1 MILNMGKFESKVVW
15 ITGASSGIGE
25 SVAKAFNAEG
35 AVVIISSR
43 RGEELERVR
52 ATCAFPENVY
62 IFTLDLTKG
71 ESIQE
76 VANDVLSK
84 FEIDILFNNGGISQ
98 RSLTSETSIDNDRRI
113 FEVNYFGHV
122 QMTKAVLPQML
133 ARGAGR
139 IVTISSLTG
148 KWGFYLRSA
157 YSASKHALH
166 GFFDSLRMEVE
177 DLGIRVTL
185 ITPGFIATEISKH
198 ALDKSGNP
206 SGEMDNN
213 QAQGISSE
221 ECARQILK
229 GIAADKDEFGVGGKE
244 LRALFLHRYFP
255 KLFKKILKK
264 QAAR

>member
-1 MILNMGKFESKVVW
+1 MFQNKVVW
-15 ITGASSGIGE
+15 VTGGSSGIGE
-25 SVAKAFNAEG
+25 AVAKAFNAAG
-35 AVVIISSR
+35 ATVIISSR
-43 RGEELERVR
+43 RKEELERVKGI
-52 ATCAFPENVY
+52 CAVPDKVY
-62 IFTLDLTKG
+62 IFPMDLTQSSSI
-71 ESIQE
+71 ESVTSE
-76 VANDVLSK
+76 VLSK

-98 RSLTSETSIDNDRRI
+98 RSLTAETSVENDRKI

-133 ARGAGR
+133 KRKSGH
-139 IVTISSLTG
+139 IVTVSSLTG

-177 DLGIRVTL
+177 DDGIQVTL

-206 SGEMDNN
+206 TGEMDNN

-221 ECARQILK
+221 ECAKQILV
-229 GIAADKDEFGVGGKE
+229 GIAAGKREFGVGGKE

-255 KLFKKILKK
+255 NIFRKILKR

>member
-1 MILNMGKFESKVVW
+1 
-15 ITGASSGIGE
+15 
-25 SVAKAFNAEG
+25 
-35 AVVIISSR
+35 
-43 RGEELERVR
+43 
-52 ATCAFPENVY
+52 
-62 IFTLDLTKG
+62 
-71 ESIQE
+71 
-76 VANDVLSK
+76 LSK
-84 FEIDILFNNGGISQ
+84 FQIDILFNNGGISQ
-98 RSLTSETSIDNDRRI
+98 RSLTSETTIENDRKI

-133 ARGAGR
+133 ARKSGH

-157 YSASKHALH
+157 YAASKHALH

-177 DLGIRVTL
+177 DVGIRVTL

-198 ALDKSGNP
+198 AIDKSGNP

-213 QAQGISSE
+213 QAQGISPE
-221 ECARQILK
+221 ECARQILA
-229 GIAADKDEFGVGGKE
+229 GIAAEKNEFGVGGKE

-255 KLFKKILKK
+255 KLFKKILKR

>member
-1 MILNMGKFESKVVW
+1 MRQFQNEVVW

-25 SVAKAFNAEG
+25 AVAKAFNAEG

-43 RGEELERVR
+43 RREELERVK
-52 ATCAFPENVY
+52 ASCLDSDKVHIFP
-62 IFTLDLTKG
+62 LDLTNG
-71 ESIQE
+71 ESILE
-76 VANDVLSK
+76 VSNDVLSK

-98 RSLTSETSIDNDRRI
+98 RSMTAETSIENDRKI

-133 ARGAGR
+133 ARKTGQ

-213 QAQGISSE
+213 QAQGISPE

-229 GIAADKDEFGVGGKE
+229 GIAAGKDEFGAGGKE

>member
-1 MILNMGKFESKVVW
+1 MRQFQNEVVW

-25 SVAKAFNAEG
+25 AMAKAFSASG
-35 AVVIISSR
+35 SVVIISSR
-43 RGEELERVR
+43 RREELERVK
-52 ATCAFPENVY
+52 ATCIDSDNVHVFP
-62 IFTLDLTKG
+62 LDLTDG
-71 ESIQE
+71 ESIKQVSNE
-76 VANDVLSK
+76 VLSK
-84 FEIDILFNNGGISQ
+84 FQIDILINNGGISQ
-98 RSLTSETSIDNDRRI
+98 RSMTAETSIENDRKI

-133 ARGAGR
+133 ARKSGH
-139 IVTISSLTG
+139 IITISSLTG

-213 QAQGISSE
+213 QAQGISPE

-229 GIAADKDEFGVGGKE
+229 GIAAGKDEFGAGGKE

>member
-1 MILNMGKFESKVVW
+1 VK
-15 ITGASSGIGE
+15 GIC
-25 SVAKAFNAEG
+25 
-35 AVVIISSR
+35 AV
-43 RGEELERVR
+43 
-52 ATCAFPENVY
+52 PDKVY
-62 IFTLDLTKG
+62 IFPMDLTQSSSI
-71 ESIQE
+71 ESVTSE
-76 VANDVLSK
+76 VLSK

-98 RSLTSETSIDNDRRI
+98 RSLTAETSVENDRKI

-133 ARGAGR
+133 KRKSGH
-139 IVTISSLTG
+139 IVTVSSLTG

-177 DLGIRVTL
+177 DDGIQVTL

-206 SGEMDNN
+206 TGEMDNN

-221 ECARQILK
+221 ECAKQILV
-229 GIAADKDEFGVGGKE
+229 GIAAGKREFGVGGKE

-255 KLFKKILKK
+255 NIFRKILKR

>member
-1 MILNMGKFESKVVW
+1 
-15 ITGASSGIGE
+15 
-25 SVAKAFNAEG
+25 
-35 AVVIISSR
+35 
-43 RGEELERVR
+43 LERVKG
-52 ATCAFPENVY
+52 TCTFPEKVHV
-62 IFTLDLTKG
+62 FPLDLTQAS
-71 ESIQE
+71 SIE
-76 VANDVLSK
+76 TVSNEVLSK
-84 FEIDILFNNGGISQ
+84 FEIDLLFNNGGISQ
-98 RSLTSETSIDNDRRI
+98 RSLTAETSIDNDRKI

-133 ARGAGR
+133 KRKTGH

-177 DLGIRVTL
+177 DEGIQVTL
-185 ITPGFIATEISKH
+185 VTPGFIATEISKH

-206 SGEMDNN
+206 TGEMDNN

-221 ECARQILK
+221 ECANQILA
-229 GIAADKDEFGVGGKE
+229 GISAGKREFGVGGKE

-255 KLFKKILKK
+255 NVFRKILKR

>member
-1 MILNMGKFESKVVW
+1 MGQFQNKVVW

-25 SVAKAFNAEG
+25 AVAKAFNAAG
-35 AVVIISSR
+35 ATVLVSSR
-43 RGEELERVR
+43 RREELERVKE
-52 ATCAFPENVY
+52 TCAFPEKVHV
-62 IFTLDLTKG
+62 FPLDLTQAS
-71 ESIQE
+71 SIE
-76 VANDVLSK
+76 TVSNEVLSK
-84 FEIDILFNNGGISQ
+84 FEIDVLFNNGGISQ
-98 RSLTSETSIDNDRRI
+98 RSLTAETSIDNDRKI

-133 ARGAGR
+133 KRRTGH

-177 DLGIRVTL
+177 DEGIQVTL
-185 ITPGFIATEISKH
+185 VTPGFIATEISKH

-206 SGEMDNN
+206 TGEMDNN

-221 ECARQILK
+221 ACANQILA
-229 GIAADKDEFGVGGKE
+229 GIAAGKREFGVGGKE

-255 KLFKKILKK
+255 KVFRKILKR

>member
-1 MILNMGKFESKVVW
+1 MRQFQNKVVW

-25 SVAKAFNAEG
+25 AVAKAFNADG
-35 AVVIISSR
+35 AVVIISARR
-43 RGEELERVR
+43 RGELERVK
-52 ATCAFPENVY
+52 ASCVDSDKVHIFP
-62 IFTLDLTKG
+62 LDLTKG
-71 ESIQE
+71 ESILE
-76 VANDVLSK
+76 VSNDVLSK

-98 RSLTSETSIDNDRRI
+98 RSMTAETSIENDRKI

-133 ARGAGR
+133 ARGSGR

-229 GIAADKDEFGVGGKE
+229 GIAADKEEFGVGGKE

>member
-1 MILNMGKFESKVVW
+1 MGQFQNKVVW

-25 SVAKAFNAEG
+25 AIAMAFNEAG
-35 AVVIISSR
+35 ATVLVSSR
-43 RGEELERVR
+43 RREELERVKG
-52 ATCAFPENVY
+52 TCTFPEKVHV
-62 IFTLDLTKG
+62 FPLDLTQAS
-71 ESIQE
+71 SIE
-76 VANDVLSK
+76 TVSNEVLSK
-84 FEIDILFNNGGISQ
+84 FEIDVLFNNGGISQ
-98 RSLTSETSIDNDRRI
+98 RSLTAETSIDNDRKI

-133 ARGAGR
+133 KRRTGH

-177 DLGIRVTL
+177 DEGIQVTL
-185 ITPGFIATEISKH
+185 VTPGFIATEISKH

-206 SGEMDNN
+206 TGEMDNN

-221 ECARQILK
+221 ACANQILA
-229 GIAADKDEFGVGGKE
+229 GIAAGKREFGVGGKE

-255 KLFKKILKK
+255 KVFRKILKR